1 MSSGK
6 PTPNKRDDIIQ
17 AALELF
23 GEHGIRAT
31 TTRDIAA
38 RAGITEGAIYRHFPS
53 KEGLASSIFLDCMHR
68 LLAHLQAAAAEG
80 TTPGDRLCST
90 ARAFFDF
97 AENTPAAYNYIM
109 MSHQDDLPALMAQE
123 IKPKDVFAQ
132 AIADGMAAGEFR
144 RMDVQLATGFVV
156 GMCIRTM
163 WFWNA
168 GVLDLPRNEVGAE
181 LCDAIHRI
189 LAP

>member
-1 MSSGK
+1 MLHDK
-6 PTPNKRDDIIQ
+6 PAPNKRADIIQ

-23 GEHGIRAT
+23 GERGIRAT

-53 KEGLASSIFLDCMHR
+53 KEKLASSIFLDCMYR
-68 LLAHLQAAAAEG
+68 LLAHLQAAAAKG
-80 TTPGDRLCST
+80 ATPDKRLCSI
-90 ARAFFDF
+90 ARAFFAF
-97 AENTPAAYNYIM
+97 AEDTPAAYNYIM

-123 IKPKDVFAQ
+123 TKPKDIFAQ
-132 AIADGMAAGEFR
+132 AIGDGMATGSFR
-144 RMDVQLATGFVV
+144 RMDGQLATGFVV
-156 GMCIRTM
+156 GMCIRTV

-168 GVLDLPRNEVGAE
+168 GILDLPRDEVVAG
-181 LCDAIHRI
+181 LCEAIHRI